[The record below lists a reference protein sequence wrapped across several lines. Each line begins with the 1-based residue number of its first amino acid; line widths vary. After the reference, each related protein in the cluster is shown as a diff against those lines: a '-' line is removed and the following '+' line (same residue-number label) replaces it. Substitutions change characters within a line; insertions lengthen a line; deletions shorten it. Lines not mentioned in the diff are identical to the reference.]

1 MNVVIRTE
9 PERLDVDA
17 IHAFLTR
24 SYWAAGVTRER
35 VAKSLDGSLCF
46 GLFDGERQIGFARV
60 ITDRVTFGYLCDVYV
75 LEEHRGRGLGK
86 RLIEAVRAHPDLQ
99 ALRRLL
105 LKTRDAHGL
114 YEQFGFERVGDGRD
128 FMQIKGESP

>member
-1 MNVVIRTE
+1 MSVTFSSE
-9 PERLDVDA
+9 PARLDVDA

-24 SYWAAGVTRER
+24 SYWAKGVSRER
-35 VAKSLDGSLCF
+35 VSKSLEQSLCI
-46 GLFDGERQIGFARV
+46 GAFDAERQIGFARV

-86 RLIEAVRAHPDLQ
+86 RLVEAVRAHPDLQ
-99 ALRRLL
+99 GLRRLL

-114 YEQFGFERVGDGRD
+114 YEQFGFTRVEDGRD
-128 FMQIKGESP
+128 FMQIQGDTP